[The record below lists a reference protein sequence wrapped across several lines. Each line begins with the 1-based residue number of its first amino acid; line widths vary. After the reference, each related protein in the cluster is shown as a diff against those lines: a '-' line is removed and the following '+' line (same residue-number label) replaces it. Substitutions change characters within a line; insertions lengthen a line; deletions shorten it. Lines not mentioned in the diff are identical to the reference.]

1 MGSRLIALL
10 MTVSVLLTV
19 LAGTYVHP
27 LQAVA
32 PPPQP
37 VVSVHFDIS
46 KPDIAK
52 KLVDYA
58 AELGARFVRF
68 DIWWRDIEP
77 EMGQFNYTALLI
89 YRDTISYMLSK
100 GLYPIV
106 ILGSNGGYPQWARDL
121 LNQYSLCVS
130 DCYSYP
136 VSHPSVCT
144 ADASTAFNST
154 INSSPE
160 WIRDAVK
167 KSVEAYLKHGGP
179 ETELKTIEY
188 IVKTCPDY
196 YKASAKGFL
205 TREEL
210 AEISKTCPTLPIKVS
225 PAELEKGVVYVK
237 PLPQTYE
244 ALKRAVKSGPGAAS
258 VNGAGVLSEAYTG
271 NNCVHQCYYYISAF
285 LNESYK
291 YAYVVSSWLWGVHY
305 YQLGNEQNHFIDPVP
320 DQFDAAFIEALGRG
334 VDGDPGDRYKIV
346 NAFANWLG
354 WESALKSWLGSAG
367 GFIDIV
373 AIDHYPGTWTAT
385 GPTDWSP
392 LDKLISIANS
402 YGKTP
407 AIMETGYPT
416 EAYPLNIPKNVRD
429 ENMQAQYINTAFSEI
444 MKRTQNTYIA
454 FLTWYMLWDEQPET
468 CENIAF
474 VKYCG
479 WGVLRPDF
487 SKKPAWDTLSY
498 WFKYRLF

>member
-1 MGSRLIALL
+1 
-10 MTVSVLLTV
+10 
-19 LAGTYVHP
+19 
-27 LQAVA
+27 
-32 PPPQP
+32 
-37 VVSVHFDIS
+37 
-46 KPDIAK
+46 
-52 KLVDYA
+52 
-58 AELGARFVRF
+58 VR
-68 DIWWRDIEP
+68 
-77 EMGQFNYTALLI
+77 
-89 YRDTISYMLSK
+89 
-100 GLYPIV
+100 
-106 ILGSNGGYPQWARDL
+106 
-121 LNQYSLCVS
+121 
-130 DCYSYP
+130 
-136 VSHPSVCT
+136 T

-179 ETELKTIEY
+179 ETELKTIEH

-210 AEISKTCPTLPIKVS
+210 AEISKKCPALPIKVS

-237 PLPQTYE
+237 PLLQTYK
-244 ALKRAVKSGPGAAS
+244 ALKRAVKSGSSVASTCGA
-258 VNGAGVLSEAYTG
+258 NVLSEAYTT
-271 NNCVHQCYYYISAF
+271 NNCVQQCYYYITAF
-285 LNESYK
+285 LNEAYQ
-291 YAYVVSSWLWGVHY
+291 YAKVVASVLRRLEYEPWNLVAY

-334 VDGDPGDRYKIV
+334 VNDGDPGRYKIV
-346 NAFANWLG
+346 NAFANWPG
-354 WESALKSWLGSAG
+354 WDSALKSWLGSAG

-373 AIDHYPGTWTAT
+373 AIDHYPGTWSGDPLTSSSW
-385 GPTDWSP
+385 GDWTP

-407 AIMETGYPT
+407 VIMETGYPS
-416 EAYPLNIPKNVRD
+416 EAYPLNIPGNIRN

-444 MKRTQNTYIA
+444 MKRTQNAYIA